1 MELAQPYLMSGSLT
15 PGHSQ
20 SKRSG
25 QRALGLL
32 GAEPKLKSQPI
43 STSPARAPLHWHNF
57 LGEGGIRKEESSR
70 SLPSQKPPP
79 SRKRKCEMK
88 S

>member
-1 MELAQPYLMSGSLT
+1 MSSGAAHLHLSCQGTLELAQL
-15 PGHSQ
+15 
-20 SKRSG
+20 
-25 QRALGLL
+25 
-32 GAEPKLKSQPI
+32 
-43 STSPARAPLHWHNF
+43 